1 MRFLEIAPYKKRG
14 LNWDGI
20 RDTKEFGGTDFVWD
34 MRKLPME
41 FIDDD
46 TYNGVYSEHFIEHIE
61 RDEGI
66 NFFKE
71 MLRIMKPGGVVR
83 TVWPSMDFVNFLRS
97 DQDLSNHPF
106 VKEYHRVYVQHHG
119 FCPPGN
125 EQKSKQEQCALGLLW
140 QKGEHKYLWG
150 KQEMIDT
157 LTELGYE
164 NVREYEYQRSSFAP
178 FKNIDHPNQLR
189 ALHSTVVE
197 ATKPW

>member
-71 MLRIMKPGGVVR
+71 MLRIMKPGGIVR

-97 DQDLSNHPF
+97 DKDLSNHTF
-106 VKEYHRVYVQHHG
+106 VKEYYRVYVQHHG

-125 EQKSKQEQCALGLLW
+125 EHKSLQEQCALGLLW

-150 KQEMIDT
+150 MQEMINM
-157 LTELGYE
+157 LSELGYR

-178 FKNIDHPNQLR
+178 FKNIDRNNPLR

>member
-20 RDTKEFGGTDFVWD
+20 RDTKQFEGTDFVWD
-34 MRKLPME
+34 VRKIPIE
-41 FIDDD
+41 FIDDE

-61 RDEGI
+61 REEGI

-71 MLRIMKPGGVVR
+71 MLRIMKPGGVIR
-83 TVWPSMDFVNFLRS
+83 TVWPPMEFVNFLRS
-97 DQDLSNHPF
+97 NQDLSNHPF
-106 VKEYHRVYVQHHG
+106 VNEYYRVYVQHHG

-125 EQKSKQEQCALGLLW
+125 EHKSKQEQCALGLLW

-150 KQEMIDT
+150 KQEMIDA
-157 LTELGYE
+157 LVELGYK
-164 NVREYEYQRSSFAP
+164 NVREYEYQRSSLPA
-178 FKNIDHPNQLR
+178 FKHIERNNLLR
-189 ALHSTVVE
+189 QLHSAVVE